1 MTYDIVY
8 VNKDGSTGAYAGT
21 SEECFIT
28 EVRKCIK
35 LGLEFAAHSKPDEK
49 MTDCKNG

>member
-8 VNKDGSTGAYAGT
+8 VNKNGSTGAYAGT
-21 SEECFIT
+21 SKESFIT

-35 LGLEFAAHSKPDEK
+35 LGLEFAVHSKPDEEE
-49 MTDCKNG
+49 